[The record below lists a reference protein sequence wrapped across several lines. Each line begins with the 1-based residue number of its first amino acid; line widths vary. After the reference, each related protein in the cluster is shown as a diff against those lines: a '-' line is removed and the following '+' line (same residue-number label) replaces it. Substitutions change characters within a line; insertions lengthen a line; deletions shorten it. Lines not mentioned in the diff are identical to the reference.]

1 MTNKILLFSNLK
13 VHNAFK
19 YILLGLAAFLIQNVA
34 DVFAQ
39 KKVSYDGYFEIG
51 GKSEYDD
58 IYIESYYKVKLETE
72 FEINENT
79 KIEIDMRSDSED
91 REMRLYEASASI
103 DITERLELEIGDLRK
118 RFGIEEWTSREKLP
132 TIRRSMIN
140 RYFEPLGYVNREPGI
155 QLEWKMED
163 FFISCGIHY
172 NESHA
177 FTFIARGS
185 KSKLAGFDK
194 VFAAFQTIRTRDGQV
209 PHSSAFNG
217 GLVCNV
223 KGFNMELEAFY
234 GQDPIESY
242 YSSISG
248 EKDNVYFSA
257 LKTTISKK
265 FSLNSKVI
273 SVFEPL
279 LLAGILVNDIDYID
293 VNRIQVLLGIN
304 IYFNDNT
311 RLMIN
316 GDLILSNHF
325 YNKSK
330 RTLSGSNAIIQLQIR
345 W

>member
-1 MTNKILLFSNLK
+1 
-13 VHNAFK
+13 
-19 YILLGLAAFLIQNVA
+19 
-34 DVFAQ
+34 
-39 KKVSYDGYFEIG
+39 
-51 GKSEYDD
+51 
-58 IYIESYYKVKLETE
+58 
-72 FEINENT
+72 
-79 KIEIDMRSDSED
+79 MRSDSED